1 MYLYLQ
7 TYSQLLNVITTM
19 ADGLRFLHED
29 MTPTFTGLKEGK
41 PSVAHRDLKSK
52 NVLLRNDLTAVL
64 SDFGLAIQFKLGENL
79 GDAHPSGNFNFSSS
93 YLPIFSRDK
102 AIYGT

>member
-1 MYLYLQ
+1 
-7 TYSQLLNVITTM
+7 M

-79 GDAHPSGNFNFSSS
+79 GDAHPSGTY
-93 YLPIFSRDK
+93 YLTSF
-102 AIYGT
+102 Y